1 MNSTAL
7 EMTGGSN
14 ALAESVLAAL
24 KGSLR
29 GQLIRPSDD
38 YYDAAR
44 QLYNGMIDKRPA
56 LIACCV
62 DSADVQAAVN
72 FAREHNLLLAV
83 RGGGH
88 NGAGLGSC
96 DGGLVI
102 DLSPMKGIRV
112 EPAAGT
118 VRVEGGCTWGDVDHA
133 TYPFGLA
140 VPTGFLSTTG
150 VGGLTLGGGLGYLT
164 RHYGLT
170 IDSLL
175 AVDMVLAD
183 GRFVSASAEEHEELF
198 WAVRGG
204 GGNFGV
210 VTSFLFQGRPVST
223 VYGGPMFWQMEHA
236 ATVMRYWRELIL
248 TGPENIN
255 GWFGF
260 HTVPPVAMFPAEHH
274 LKKMAVITWCYTG
287 DPAEA
292 EQIFAPIRA
301 LAPLAMD
308 FAGPIP
314 LPALQ
319 SLFDGLYPP
328 GLQWYWNAD
337 FFTELSDEVIDL
349 HIQHATQLPTVHSTM
364 HLYPINGA
372 AHRVGERDTAWS
384 FREAN
389 FAQVIVGVDPDP
401 ANNERM
407 IRWSK
412 DYWRALHPY
421 SAGGAYVNMIMEE
434 GSERV
439 QNAYR
444 GNYSRLAQI
453 KARYDPH
460 NLFRVNQNIKPGEK
474 GDSRVQAE
482 VMAAGS
488 MG

>member
-1 MNSTAL
+1 L
-7 EMTGGSN
+7 LDE
-14 ALAESVLAAL
+14 AAVDAF
-24 KGSLR
+24 GTSLR
-29 GQLIRPSDD
+29 GELIQPDD
-38 YYDAAR
+38 DNYDDVR
-44 QLYNGMIDKRPA
+44 QLYNGMIDKRPG
-56 LIACCV
+56 LIARCV
-62 DSADVQAAVN
+62 DAADVQAAVN

-96 DGGLVI
+96 DDGLVI
-102 DLSPMKGIRV
+102 DLSPMKGVRV
-112 EPAAGT
+112 DQSAGT

-140 VPTGFLSTTG
+140 VPTGFISTTG

-164 RHYGLT
+164 RRFGLT
-170 IDSLL
+170 IDNLL

-183 GRFVSASAEEHEELF
+183 GRFITATAGENEDLF

-210 VTSFLFQGRPVST
+210 VTSFLFRGCPVST
-223 VYGGPMFWQMEHA
+223 VYGGPMFWEMEHA
-236 ATVMRYWRELIL
+236 ATVMRYWRDLIL
-248 TGPENIN
+248 TGSHEIN

-260 HTVPPVAMFPAEHH
+260 HTVPPVDMFPAEHH
-274 LKKMAVITWCYTG
+274 LKKMAAITWCYTG
-287 DPAEA
+287 DLEEA
-292 EQIFAPIRA
+292 EQLFEPIRT

-319 SLFDGLYPP
+319 SMFDGLYPP

-349 HIQHATQLPTVHSTM
+349 HVENCTRLPTVHSTM

-372 AHRVGERDTAWS
+372 AHQVGEKDTAWS

-407 IRWSK
+407 IQWSK
-412 DYWRALHPY
+412 AYWRALHPH
-421 SAGGAYVNMIMEE
+421 SAGGAYINMIMEE
-434 GSERV
+434 GPDRV
-439 QNAYR
+439 QAAYR
-444 GNYSRLAQI
+444 HNYPRLARI
-453 KARYDPH
+453 KAKYDPN
-460 NLFRVNQNIKPGEK
+460 NLFRVNQNINPTT
-474 GDSRVQAE
+474 D
-482 VMAAGS
+482 
-488 MG
+488 

>member
-1 MNSTAL
+1 VSL
-7 EMTGGSN
+7 LDE
-14 ALAESVLAAL
+14 AAVDAF
-24 KGSLR
+24 GTSLR
-29 GQLIRPSDD
+29 GELIQPDD
-38 YYDAAR
+38 DNYDDVR
-44 QLYNGMIDKRPA
+44 QLYNGMIDKRPG
-56 LIACCV
+56 LIACCL
-62 DSADVQAAVN
+62 DAADVQAAVN

-96 DGGLVI
+96 DDGLVI
-102 DLSPMKGIRV
+102 DLSPMKGVRV
-112 EPAAGT
+112 DQSAGT

-140 VPTGFLSTTG
+140 VPTGFISTTG

-164 RHYGLT
+164 RRFGLT
-170 IDSLL
+170 IDNLL

-183 GRFVSASAEEHEELF
+183 GRFITATAGENEDLF

-210 VTSFLFQGRPVST
+210 VTSFLFRGCPVST
-223 VYGGPMFWQMEHA
+223 VYGGPMFWEMEHA
-236 ATVMRYWRELIL
+236 ATVMRYWRDLIL
-248 TGPENIN
+248 TGSHEIN

-260 HTVPPVAMFPAEHH
+260 HTVPPVDMFPAEHH
-274 LKKMAVITWCYTG
+274 LKKMAAITWCYTG
-287 DPAEA
+287 DLEEA
-292 EQIFAPIRA
+292 EQLFEPIRT

-319 SLFDGLYPP
+319 SMFDGLYPP

-337 FFTELSDEVIDL
+337 FFTELSDEVIHL
-349 HIQHATQLPTVHSTM
+349 HVENCTRLPTVHSTM

-372 AHRVGERDTAWS
+372 AHRVGEKDTAWS

-407 IRWSK
+407 IQWSK
-412 DYWRALHPY
+412 AYWRALHPH
-421 SAGGAYVNMIMEE
+421 SAGGAYINMIMEE
-434 GSERV
+434 GPDRV
-439 QNAYR
+439 QAAYR
-444 GNYSRLAQI
+444 HNYPRLARI
-453 KARYDPH
+453 KAKYDPN
-460 NLFRVNQNIKPGEK
+460 NLFRVNQNINPTT
-474 GDSRVQAE
+474 D
-482 VMAAGS
+482 
-488 MG
+488 